1 MPEFSSS
8 EAKILNLVQREF
20 PLAEKPFEEVGA
32 AAGVSGGEVL
42 RLVKDL
48 KERTVIRNIAGI
60 FNGES
65 LGYHL
70 SLVAL
75 GVPEE
80 KTGEAAAVIN
90 GHPGVSHNYLRDNDF
105 NLWFTLAEEDEE
117 SLRESAETIAKKCG
131 AEDFL
136 MLRNEKLFKIGFMLA
151 IGDDD
156 TGAER
161 RDSGVKAEPFR
172 GTLSREDREA
182 VYLLQSDLPLVD
194 RPFDA
199 LAEKSD
205 RFSGNSLVEAG
216 RRLLEMGVMRRYA
229 AVLRHKKAGFT
240 HNAMTA
246 WKLGADVS
254 ADARIRPFM
263 EERAVTHLYLRTVH
277 PGRWEYP
284 LFAMVHAKSG
294 EELASILEKLSQDS
308 GLSDRLV
315 LRSVHEYKKKKVIY
329 FSPEFQEWKRLNYDR
344 YR

>member
-8 EAKILNLVQREF
+8 EAKILNLVQRDF
-20 PLAEKPFEEVGA
+20 PLTEKPFEEMGS

-48 KERTVIRNIAGI
+48 KERNIIRNIAGI

-75 GVPEE
+75 RVPKE
-80 KTGEAAAVIN
+80 KTDEAASVIN
-90 GHPGVSHNYLRDNDF
+90 SHPGVSHNYLRDNDF
-105 NLWFTLAEEDEE
+105 NLWFTLAEEDED
-117 SLRESAETIAKKCG
+117 SLRESAGTIAKKCG

-151 IGDDD
+151 IGEDD
-156 TGAER
+156 TGSEQTG
-161 RDSGVKAEPFR
+161 SGVRTEPFR

-205 RFSGNSLVEAG
+205 RFSGSSLIETG

-246 WKLGADVS
+246 WKLGNDVNADE
-254 ADARIRPFM
+254 RIRPFM
-263 EERAVTHLYLRTVH
+263 EERSVTHLYLRTVV
-277 PGRWEYP
+277 PGRWEFP
-284 LFAMVHAKSG
+284 LFAMVHAKSS
-294 EELASILEKLSQDS
+294 EELESVLEKLAGDS
-308 GLSDRLV
+308 GLTERLV

-329 FSPEFQEWKRLNYDR
+329 FSPEFQEWKRLYYDR